1 MPDLSPAR
9 GLRLGV
15 CGPVGT
21 GKSSLI
27 ALLCREL
34 AGKLSLAVVT
44 NDIYTD
50 EDARF
55 LRASGVLTP
64 SGSVRWRRA
73 RARTQPSA
81 TTSPP
86 TC

>member
-1 MPDLSPAR
+1 MPDSPTR

-34 AGKLSLAVVT
+34 SGELSLAVVT
-44 NDIYTD
+44 N
-50 EDARF
+50 
-55 LRASGVLTP
+55 
-64 SGSVRWRRA
+64 
-73 RARTQPSA
+73 
-81 TTSPP
+81 
-86 TC
+86 